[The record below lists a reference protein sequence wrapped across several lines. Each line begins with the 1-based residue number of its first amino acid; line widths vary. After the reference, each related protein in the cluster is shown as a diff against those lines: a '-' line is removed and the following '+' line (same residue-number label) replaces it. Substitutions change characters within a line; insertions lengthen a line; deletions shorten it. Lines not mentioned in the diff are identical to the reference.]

1 MMNTENPLLKCIIN
15 YIALKDGQKKKKKDK
30 NGMDLIEAED
40 IK

>member
-1 MMNTENPLLKCIIN
+1 MNTENPLLKCIIN
-15 YIALKDGQKKKKKDK
+15 YIALKDGQKKKKDK

>member
-1 MMNTENPLLKCIIN
+1 MNTENPLLKCIIN
-15 YIALKDGQKKKKKDK
+15 YIALKDGQKKKDK